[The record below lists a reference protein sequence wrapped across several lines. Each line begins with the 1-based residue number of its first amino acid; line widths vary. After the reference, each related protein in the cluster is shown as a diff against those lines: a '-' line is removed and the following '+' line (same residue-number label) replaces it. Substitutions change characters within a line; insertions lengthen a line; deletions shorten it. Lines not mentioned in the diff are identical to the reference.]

1 MFINTTGGYSG
12 TIKSIG
18 TVMAILDV
26 LTAFATVAAN
36 HSYVRPELL
45 PSESGVL
52 SLKRLRHPCLE
63 VQEGVNYVPN
73 DVEMK
78 RGKYAFNLNVY
89 QNNT

>member
-1 MFINTTGGYSG
+1 
-12 TIKSIG
+12 
-18 TVMAILDV
+18 MAILDV

-63 VQEGVNYVPN
+63 IQEGVNYVPN

-78 RGKYAFNLNVY
+78 RGKIPINLNKIKILTILFIYTVY
-89 QNNT
+89 TSADKKR